1 MRIRWRGFELPTRI
15 TVDQET
21 LTDTY
26 GKFTVEPFERGY
38 GITIGNSLR
47 RVLLSSLE
55 GSAATTVK
63 FAGVKHEFT
72 YIPGVVE
79 DVTDILLNIKSI
91 VVKLQDDQPRKLKIE
106 ARKKGEVKAKD
117 IITEGDA
124 EIINPDLHIAT
135 LSDNVSFKVE
145 MEVRK
150 GRGYV
155 TAEENEPEEPEI
167 GLIAL
172 DSIFSPVRKVKFYTE
187 DTRVG
192 RKTNYDKLIIEM
204 WTNGVVSP
212 QMALVE
218 AAKILRKH
226 LNPFVQLFEI
236 GRELPRLDMK
246 PALEAV
252 AESKAEVTDEL
263 QAQSEKPV
271 TELDLSVRAS
281 NCLEAANIK
290 AIGELISLTE
300 DEVLSIRNFG
310 RTTLKEVK
318 KKLAQLGL
326 SFGMQKKEK
335 VSSDET

>member
-26 GKFTVEPFERGY
+26 GKFTAEPFERGY

-55 GSAATTVK
+55 GSAVTCVRFK
-63 FAGVKHEFT
+63 GIKHEFT
-72 YIPGVVE
+72 HIPGIVE
-79 DVTDILLNIKSI
+79 DATDIILNIKSI
-91 VVKLQDDQPRKLKIE
+91 IIKLQDDQPRKIKID

-124 EIINPDLHIAT
+124 EIVNPDLHIAT
-135 LSDNVSFKVE
+135 LSDNVDFEVE
-145 MEVRK
+145 MEVKK

-167 GLIAL
+167 GLVTV
-172 DSIFSPVRKVKFYTE
+172 DSVFSPVRKVKFHTE

-192 RKTNYDKLIIEM
+192 RKTNYDKLIMEI
-204 WTNGVVSP
+204 WTNGIVAP
-212 QMALVE
+212 EMAMVE
-218 AAKILRKH
+218 AAKIFRKH
-226 LNPFVQLFEI
+226 LNPFIQYFDV
-236 GRELPRLDMK
+236 GRELPRLDVR
-246 PALEAV
+246 PDLEV
-252 AESKAEVTDEL
+252 AEPKGEITDEL
-263 QAQSEKPV
+263 QAKLDKLV
-271 TELDLSVRAS
+271 TDLDLSVRAS

-290 AIGELISLTE
+290 TIGELVSLTE

-326 SFGMQKKEK
+326 SFGMKNKEK
-335 VSSDET
+335 AGTHEA

>member
-26 GKFTVEPFERGY
+26 GKFIVEPFERGY